1 MSRGQLVEPRCGGGA
16 GLSVVVAIPCL
27 NEAATIARVVADFRT
42 ALPEAGIYVY
52 DNASTDATR
61 QAAQAAGAVV
71 RSEPRRGKGNVV
83 RRIFRDLD
91 ADILVLVDGDGTYP
105 ANYARRMIDALVADG
120 MDMISAA
127 RQAASSG
134 AFPRWHRFGNALI
147 NRLVRVAFGAGFTDV
162 LSGYRVFSRRFVKSF
177 AARADRFE
185 VEAEMAVHSLEMRLP
200 AGELE
205 IPYFERPRGSYSK
218 LRTVRDGAAILMAIF
233 TLIGQERPLALFLT
247 GFAVAETAALV
258 LAWPLLV
265 EPLRTGLESAL
276 PTAALAGGLALLGFL
291 GLAWGWVAQGVAYGR
306 REGKRLHYLTLPGL
320 PTRNADEMAVAGAPD
335 QTFGP
340 G

>member
-1 MSRGQLVEPRCGGGA
+1 M
-16 GLSVVVAIPCL
+16 SVVVAIPCL
-27 NEAATIARVVADFRT
+27 NEEATIARVVADFRT
-42 ALPEAGIYVY
+42 ALPEAGIWVY

-91 ADILVLVDGDGTYP
+91 ADILVLVDGDGTYS
-105 ANYARRMIDALVADG
+105 ADYAPRMIDALTTDG
-120 MDMISAA
+120 MDMISGV
-127 RQAASSG
+127 RQATSSG

-147 NRLVRVAFGAGFTDV
+147 TRLVRMAFGAGFTDV

-205 IPYFERPRGSYSK
+205 VPYFERPSGSHSK
-218 LRTVRDGAAILMAIF
+218 LRTVRDGVAILMAIF
-233 TLIGQERPLALFLT
+233 TLIGQERPLVFFLA
-247 GFAVAETAALV
+247 GFAVVETAALV

-291 GLAWGWVAQGVAYGR
+291 GLACGWVAHGVASGR
-306 REGKRLHYLTLPGL
+306 REAKRLHYLTLPSL
-320 PTRNADEMAVAGAPD
+320 PTRNSDGMAVAGALD
-335 QTFGP
+335 RTVGS